1 MGCPSLW
8 RTTEIRRLSTT
19 AEKKPRTNHLE
30 LARRI
35 LEHTQESGLVAGDPV
50 AEQALARTFQVSRTL
65 IRGALNVLLE
75 ENLLSHEA
83 GKGYRLLATPAGQ
96 AVNAVLPQAEE
107 EELATSVLRDRMA
120 GRLGDSISISELMR
134 RYGIGRPAA
143 QKALQQLSE
152 NQAIERGPG
161 QSWLFRPS
169 LNSLAALEESLKFR
183 LILEP
188 EALLSAHFNADPQR
202 LALLRSAMQSLLAS
216 PVEHFD
222 IQQFRELDISFHEL
236 IGQSCGN
243 RFIADALLQHQS
255 LRRLPNLLP
264 SVSVHRLQEALREH
278 LQIIAHI
285 ERGQL
290 EIAADL
296 LRLHLRLSTAQ
307 RPQTANRGIPQG
319 QLFGRR

>member
-1 MGCPSLW
+1 M
-8 RTTEIRRLSTT
+8 STT
-19 AEKKPRTNHLE
+19 PEKKPRTNHLE

-35 LEHTQESGLVAGDPV
+35 LEHTQETGLVAGDPV
-50 AEQALARTFQVSRTL
+50 AEQALSRTFQVSRTL
-65 IRGALNVLLE
+65 IRGALKVLLE

-83 GKGYRLLATPAGQ
+83 GKGYRLLAAPTGQ
-96 AVNAVLPQAEE
+96 AFNTALPQAEE

-134 RYGIGRPAA
+134 RYDIGRPAA
-143 QKALQQLSE
+143 QKALLQLSE
-152 NQAIERGPG
+152 SQAIERGPG

-188 EALLSAHFNADPQR
+188 EALLSPHFNADPQR
-202 LALLRSAMQSLLAS
+202 LALLRSAMQTLLSS

-243 RFIADALLQHQS
+243 RFIGDALLQHQS

-264 SVSVHRLQEALREH
+264 TVSVHRLQEALREH

-296 LRLHLRLSTAQ
+296 LRLHLRLSAAQ